1 MPDGCWR
8 QFNKGYTLGEKRI
21 IINYDLAVVRV
32 DPTALSMPPPPLHSD
47 VETIFRQHHAWL
59 RGRLMLRASSHSE
72 AEDVA
77 SETFLQLTEKGNSI
91 EGELL
96 NIRHPRAFLST
107 IAKRILIKL
116 WQRQDLEAAYEDT
129 LRHMPEAMALSP
141 ETHAMLVEAICQIDR
156 ALAALPLPV
165 KTVFLLSRLEG
176 MRYPQIAA
184 HMGISLATVERHM
197 RRALLQ
203 CLRCAP

>member
-1 MPDGCWR
+1 MILRLFAFLTGLPMP
-8 QFNKGYTLGEKRI
+8 Q
-21 IINYDLAVVRV
+21 
-32 DPTALSMPPPPLHSD
+32 PPLHTE

-77 SETFLQLTEKGNSI
+77 SETFLQLTEKGSAA
-91 EGELL
+91 EGETLD
-96 NIRHPRAFLST
+96 IHHPRAFLST
-107 IAKRILIKL
+107 VAKRILIKL

-129 LRHMPEAMALSP
+129 LRHLPEAVALSP
-141 ETHAMLVEAICQIDR
+141 ESHAMLVEAICQIDR

-176 MRYPQIAA
+176 MRYPDIAA

-203 CLRCAP
+203 CVRSVP

>member
-1 MPDGCWR
+1 MP
-8 QFNKGYTLGEKRI
+8 QH
-21 IINYDLAVVRV
+21 
-32 DPTALSMPPPPLHSD
+32 PLYPE

-77 SETFLQLTEKGNSI
+77 SETFLQLTEKGTST

-96 NIRHPRAFLST
+96 DIRHPRAFLST
-107 IAKRILIKL
+107 VAKRILIKL
-116 WQRQDLEAAYEDT
+116 WQRQDLEAAYQDT
-129 LRHMPEAMALSP
+129 LRHMPEAVALSP

-156 ALAALPLPV
+156 ALAALPLQV

-176 MRYPQIAA
+176 MRYPQIAQ
-184 HMGISLATVERHM
+184 HMGISQATVERHM

-203 CLRCAP
+203 CLNCAP

>member
-1 MPDGCWR
+1 MP
-8 QFNKGYTLGEKRI
+8 QPSLLT
-21 IINYDLAVVRV
+21 
-32 DPTALSMPPPPLHSD
+32 D

-77 SETFLQLTEKGNSI
+77 SETFLQLTEKGRSA
-91 EGELL
+91 EGEMLD
-96 NIRHPRAFLST
+96 IRHPRALLST

-116 WQRQDLEAAYEDT
+116 WQRQDLEAAYEST

-141 ETHAMLVEAICQIDR
+141 EMHAMLVEAICQIDR

-176 MRYPQIAA
+176 MRYPQIAE

>member
-1 MPDGCWR
+1 MILPLFAFLIGLPMPQR
-8 QFNKGYTLGEKRI
+8 PFHTE
-21 IINYDLAVVRV
+21 
-32 DPTALSMPPPPLHSD
+32 
-47 VETIFRQHHAWL
+47 VEDIFRQHHAWL
-59 RGRLMLRASSHSE
+59 RGRLVLRASSHSE

-77 SETFLQLTEKGNSI
+77 SETFLQLTEG
-91 EGELL
+91 GVVAD
-96 NIRHPRAFLST
+96 IRHPRAFLST

-116 WQRQDLEAAYEDT
+116 WQRQDLEAAYQDT
-129 LRHMPEAMALSP
+129 LRHMPEAVALSP
-141 ETHAMLVEAICQIDR
+141 EAHAMLVEAICQIDR

-176 MRYPQIAA
+176 MRYPQIAE

-203 CLRCAP
+203 CLNCTP